1 MRTIIAIFCIFLLTA
16 CHTRTAEDAFKEGRY
31 IESINLLAASLDEK
45 GPAKFD
51 QEDAKR
57 LQTIVSSVMQ
67 FYEKDLNYFHQYDYP
82 QKIDAYK
89 HLLTMKEILSNRFY
103 SDQISFFNDKYD
115 IRQLKQ
121 TLAKEYY
128 DYGNYITGTDS
139 ESYRT
144 KAELYKNSLSYDNYK
159 NAATLYKNANT
170 KYMQMAAKNY
180 YDQGKQFEQQLNYKA
195 AAQAFSQA
203 SLIYKPLGKYKDS
216 DKLAKDNDK
225 KYATQQAQ
233 EAYQQAKQLAMNAT
247 KRYEYREVAKYYAQA
262 ASIYQ
267 PYGQYFD
274 ASSLA
279 DTYAKK
285 GIIKVYYYGSS
296 FTDEIRDKLSA
307 NYIQFANYSSGAE
320 IDIRIDF
327 KSDFVDLDKSE
338 TNETKIEQVFD
349 KYIEAKDKNGNTT
362 QIKTYKDQ
370 RYNLQTVT
378 HSNKLT
384 LTASIEVH
392 GIYSY
397 SKSFKI
403 EETSVKHDYI
413 YSGNV
418 PAKFHNHSDGRLK
431 SKDDLYTQAKRDLL
445 SELNSRLDDIAKDL
459 SYL

>member
-31 IESINLLAASLDEK
+31 IESINLLTASLDEK

-51 QEDAKR
+51 QEDVKR

-67 FYEKDLNYFHQYDYP
+67 FYEKDLNHFHKYDYP

-89 HLLTMKEILSNRFY
+89 HLLTMKEILSHRFY
-103 SDQISFFNDKYD
+103 SDHISFFNDKYD

-170 KYMQMAAKNY
+170 KYMQMAAKSY
-180 YDQGKQFEQQLNYKA
+180 YEQGKQFEQQGNYKA
-195 AAQAFSQA
+195 AAQAFNQA
-203 SLIYKPLGKYKDS
+203 SSIHKPLGKYKDS
-216 DKLAKDNDK
+216 DKRAIDNDK
-225 KYATQQAQ
+225 KYATQQAE
-233 EAYQQAKQLAMNAT
+233 EAYREAKQLAMNAT
-247 KRYEYREVAKYYAQA
+247 KRYEYREVAKYYARA
-262 ASIYQ
+262 ASIYR

-279 DTYAKK
+279 ETYERK
-285 GIIKVYYYGSS
+285 GIIKVYCYSS
-296 FTDEIRDKLSA
+296 YFIDEIRNRLNA
-307 NYIQFANYSSGAE
+307 NYIKFVNYSRDAD
-320 IDIRIDF
+320 IDIKIDYDD
-327 KSDFVDLDKSE
+327 DFVSHGKSVE
-338 TNETKIEQVFD
+338 NETKIEKIFD
-349 KYIEAKDKNGNTT
+349 KYVEVEDKDGNKT
-362 QIKTYKDQ
+362 QVKTYKDQ

-384 LTASIEVH
+384 FTTSIEAH

-397 SKSFKI
+397 SKSFKV
-403 EETSVKHDYI
+403 EETSFKYDYI
-413 YSGNV
+413 YSGDV
-418 PAKFHNHSDGRLK
+418 PARFYNHSNGRLK
-431 SKDDLYTQAKRDLL
+431 SKDELYTQGKRNLL
-445 SELNSRLDDIAKDL
+445 TQVNSILDNIAKDL

>member
-1 MRTIIAIFCIFLLTA
+1 MRTIIAIFFIFLLTA
-16 CHTRTAEDAFKEGRY
+16 CHTRTAEDAFKEGSY
-31 IESINLLAASLDEK
+31 IESINLLTASLDEK

-51 QEDAKR
+51 QNDAKR

-67 FYEKDLNYFHQYDYP
+67 FYEKDLNHFHKYDYP

-128 DYGNYITGTDS
+128 DYGNYISGTDS

-180 YDQGKQFEQQLNYKA
+180 YEQGKQFEQQGNYKA
-195 AAQAFSQA
+195 ASEAFSQA
-203 SLIYKPLGKYKDS
+203 SSVYKPLGKYKDS
-216 DKLAKDNDK
+216 DKQAIDNDK
-225 KYATQQAQ
+225 KYCTQQAE
-233 EAYQQAKQLAMNAT
+233 EAYQEAKQLAMNAT
-247 KRYEYREVAKYYAQA
+247 KRYEYREVAKYYARA
-262 ASIYQ
+262 ASIYR
-267 PYGQYFD
+267 PYGQYLD

-279 DTYAKK
+279 ETYEKK
-285 GIIKVYYYGSS
+285 GLIKVYCYSSS
-296 FTDEIRDKLSA
+296 FIEEIRNQLSA
-307 NYIQFANYSSGAE
+307 NYIKFVNYSRDADLDIK
-320 IDIRIDF
+320 IDYD
-327 KSDFVDLDKSE
+327 SDFVDHGKSVE
-338 TNETKIEQVFD
+338 NENKIEQVFD
-349 KYIEAKDKNGNTT
+349 KYVEVEDKDGNKL
-362 QIKTYKDQ
+362 QVKTYKDQ
-370 RYNLQTVT
+370 KYNLQTVT
-378 HSNKLT
+378 YKNKLT
-384 LTASIEVH
+384 LTAKMEVH

-397 SKSFKI
+397 SKSFEV

-413 YSGNV
+413 YSGDV
-418 PAKFHNHSDGRLK
+418 PSRFYNHSDGRLK
-431 SKDDLYTQAKRDLL
+431 SEDDLYTPAKSNLL
-445 SELNSRLDDIAKDL
+445 TEVKSKLDDIAKDL